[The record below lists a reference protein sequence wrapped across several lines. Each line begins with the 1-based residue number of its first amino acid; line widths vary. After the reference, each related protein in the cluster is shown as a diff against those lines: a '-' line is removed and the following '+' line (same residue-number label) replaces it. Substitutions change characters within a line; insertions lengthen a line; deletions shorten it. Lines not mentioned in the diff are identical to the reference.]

1 MTTTTAFAA
10 ETKISAGTHITNDRK
25 LSLDRDMN
33 YAVKITSSTLMKVLE
48 GTKYGKVLAPLL
60 GGVLDAF
67 IEKSE
72 ERIEKKVTELSDKV
86 DRIFEKLDASEASI
100 KAELSNDLGVQS
112 FYDSFVRFKS
122 LTESLNKKIRDIYA
136 SNLSDADKLA
146 KIGSLTGSYNEW
158 RNKFED
164 TLNELNNYCKKPSM
178 TQNGNIF
185 ELAYNHYAGTV
196 MFSGEAIDKA
206 RPVCSYVLQVYT
218 AGCATLA
225 ESLTAQLGYAK
236 LSDDAKKN
244 ANPEF
249 SAHLCKEVN
258 DIENEIKTVTKL
270 LTGEENGKKTDTIKG
285 MMDSVMN
292 KPRTIL
298 VNKGHDN
305 IELAKE
311 IRVRDHV
318 TKFADG
324 KYQDQKGE
332 KAAQEFNGVFDKSAL
347 STEKAKMI
355 ADYAR
360 DKNISI
366 RKLLENNGFD
376 VSKLPKDAN
385 LVTAKARDDSVTK
398 LSKAIGYNY
407 VKACYKGVG
416 IDRTGAGEADVQL
429 MDCGYNSWKFSEWNY
444 TKPGNACI
452 LLIK

>member
-1 MTTTTAFAA
+1 
-10 ETKISAGTHITNDRK
+10 
-25 LSLDRDMN
+25 
-33 YAVKITSSTLMKVLE
+33 
-48 GTKYGKVLAPLL
+48 
-60 GGVLDAF
+60 
-67 IEKSE
+67 
-72 ERIEKKVTELSDKV
+72 
-86 DRIFEKLDASEASI
+86 
-100 KAELSNDLGVQS
+100 
-112 FYDSFVRFKS
+112 
-122 LTESLNKKIRDIYA
+122 
-136 SNLSDADKLA
+136 
-146 KIGSLTGSYNEW
+146 
-158 RNKFED
+158 
-164 TLNELNNYCKKPSM
+164 
-178 TQNGNIF
+178 
-185 ELAYNHYAGTV
+185 